1 MKLICLSDTH
11 GLHAQIE
18 VPPGDILLHAGDFSA
33 MGTLAQVQQFLGWFA
48 DQPHR
53 HKVFIAGNHDFLA
66 ERQPG
71 LFRALLPD
79 NCQYLEN
86 SATEVAGLRIW
97 GSPITP
103 WFFDWAF
110 NRQRGADIRR
120 YWDQIPEQ
128 VDVLLTH
135 GPPYGI
141 RDLNWQGTLTGCA
154 DLNQRVWEVAPALHV
169 FGHIHEAYGVTEV
182 NGTRFVNAACLDVQY
197 WAVHAPIVI
206 EL

>member
-11 GLHAQIE
+11 GLHTQIE
-18 VPPGDILLHAGDFSA
+18 VPPGDVLLHAGDFSA
-33 MGTLAQVQQFLGWFA
+33 MGTLAQVRQFLTWFA

-79 NCQYLEN
+79 NCHYLEN
-86 SATEVAGLRIW
+86 SGVEVAGLRIW

-120 YWDQIPEQ
+120 YWAQIPDQI
-128 VDVLLTH
+128 DVLLTH

-141 RDLNWQGTLTGCA
+141 RDLNWQGTLTGCE
-154 DLNQRVWEVAPALHV
+154 DLNQRVWEVAPKLHV
-169 FGHIHEAYGVTEV
+169 FGHIHEAYGITEV
-182 NGTRFVNAACLDVQY
+182 NGTQFVNAANLNLQY
-197 WAVHAPIVI
+197 QPVHAPVVVAW
-206 EL
+206 